1 MWPRRKRHAAACA
14 WRTQPSCTLSLPLVK
29 SDHYRAR
36 APPYASAVIVELY
49 AESDGSNAAIEIRFK
64 NESAL
69 FAPNHPGHVLLVPGC
84 TSERCSLSEFKAAVA
99 AVLPG
104 DDLEKVGVLRE
115 DGP

>member
-1 MWPRRKRHAAACA
+1 M
-14 WRTQPSCTLSLPLVK
+14 
-29 SDHYRAR
+29 
-36 APPYASAVIVELY
+36 ELY
-49 AESDGSNAAIEIRFK
+49 AESDGSNAAIEIHFK